1 MQPNLLWERSAV
13 LKVGEKD
20 ALREVTAKSPDQE
33 TVFHGVLWGEVL
45 GLGASPPESV
55 CRFM

>member
-1 MQPNLLWERSAV
+1 MGEIAV

-33 TVFHGVLWGEVL
+33 TVFHGALWGEVL

>member
-1 MQPNLLWERSAV
+1 MGEIAV

-33 TVFHGVLWGEVL
+33 TVFHGGFGALWGEVL
-45 GLGASPPESV
+45 GLGCFPTESV
-55 CRFM
+55 YRFV